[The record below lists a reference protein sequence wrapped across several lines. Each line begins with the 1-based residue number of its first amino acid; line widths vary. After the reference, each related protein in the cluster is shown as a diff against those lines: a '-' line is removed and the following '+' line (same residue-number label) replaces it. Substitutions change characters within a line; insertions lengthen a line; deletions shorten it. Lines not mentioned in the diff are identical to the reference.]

1 MSRHEEPRITDPQ
14 RLRALAHPLRAELLD
29 VLRIEGQAT
38 ATRCAELT
46 GESVASCSFHLR
58 MLAKYGYIEPAEQ
71 QGREKPWRL
80 AIHSFTATAD
90 FEDQASIYAL
100 REVAT
105 LAIDQAAQRVRE
117 WLARGP
123 EEPLEWI
130 QASTISTSVFWATA
144 EELAE
149 VSQALSE
156 LTDRF
161 KARNADPSLR
171 PAGARVARL
180 LGAITVDPER
190 PDSSH
195 GDHGDQGASS

>member
-1 MSRHEEPRITDPQ
+1 MSRRDEPRITDPQ
-14 RLRALAHPLRAELLD
+14 RLRALAHPLRAQLLD

-80 AIHSFTATAD
+80 AIQSFTATAD
-90 FEDQASIYAL
+90 FEDPASVYAL

-105 LAIDQAAQRVRE
+105 LAVDQAAQRVRE
-117 WLARGP
+117 WLDRSAD
-123 EEPLEWI
+123 EPRQWI
-130 QASTISTSVFWATA
+130 DASTISTSVFWATP

-149 VSQALSE
+149 VSQALGE

-161 KARNADPSLR
+161 RERNENPSLR
-171 PAGARVARL
+171 PQGARVVRMF
-180 LGAITVDPER
+180 GATTVDPER
-190 PDSSH
+190 QDN
-195 GDHGDQGASS
+195 DQGGDDAGAPS